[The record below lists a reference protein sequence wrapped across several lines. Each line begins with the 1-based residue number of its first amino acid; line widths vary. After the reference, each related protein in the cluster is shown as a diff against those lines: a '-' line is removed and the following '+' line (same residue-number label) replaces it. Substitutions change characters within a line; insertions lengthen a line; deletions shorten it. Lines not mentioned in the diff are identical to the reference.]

1 MFDSHIKYISQD
13 KKGDFISQNE
23 AYYITAILNAPI
35 VKKFIES
42 TNVERNYSFDK
53 LSVFCPKYDEKNKLS
68 LSLKN
73 IAYQVIEL
81 KKEFDPSLAQELN
94 ELYFQFC
101 QSFHALHSR
110 SS

>member
-1 MFDSHIKYISQD
+1 MPLFDSHIKYISQD
-13 KKGDFISQNE
+13 KKGNFISQNE

-35 VKKFIES
+35 VKRFIEA

-53 LSVFCPKYDEKNKLS
+53 LSIFLPKYDEGNRLS

-81 KKEFDPSLAQELN
+81 KKEFDPLLAQKLN
-94 ELYFQFC
+94 NLYLQFC
-101 QSFHALHSR
+101 R
-110 SS
+110 KNSS